1 MESRARKGL
10 SIHPYCNKVTLATV
24 TLRIECSVNI
34 TKIIF
39 AMALRLR
46 YKSIVFLPH
55 FTGHVNNIS
64 IVSLTLHKAPT
75 SVDNCRQFAANSNA
89 RFAAQGCWENH
100 KIALWQFEIKY
111 NAKKSRRFFLI
122 IGILPKKPWK
132 VKKVIFFRPGEKRS
146 SGDGMHWG
154 QEQRG
159 FVQPGQY

>member
-46 YKSIVFLPH
+46 YKSIVFFYHTSLVTP
-55 FTGHVNNIS
+55 TIS

-89 RFAAQGCWENH
+89 RFAAQGWQNH

-132 VKKVIFFRPGEKRS
+132 VKKVIFCRPGEKRS

-159 FVQPGQY
+159 LVQPGQY